1 MDDLDRRIVHAL
13 AVDGRAPLSRIAT
26 ALDTS
31 DRTVAHRYRRL
42 RAAGLRVVGL
52 VDGRRWGWSDWL
64 VRLRC
69 APATAPAVATAL
81 ARRDDTAWVGLA
93 SGGTE
98 ITCVTRSRNADG
110 QLLLDKLSRTPRIDA
125 ITAQCLLHAVAGTA
139 GWPGRVSALAP
150 HQIDRIRGHQ
160 APRPTGPARLTD
172 ADRALL
178 GALATDGR
186 TSYPTLAAI
195 TGRSQSSV
203 RRRLPELQ
211 DAGVLYFD
219 VDVDPALLGHTCQA
233 TLWLTVAPTALTDV
247 TRALAGHQ
255 EIAYAAATTG
265 ATNVAAFA
273 VCRDVDA
280 LYDYLATRIG
290 ALPGVLQV
298 ETSLVTRHLKRAG
311 AALLP
316 VTPDRSR

>member
-13 AVDGRAPLSRIAT
+13 AVDGRAPLSRIAA

-52 VDGRRWGWSDWL
+52 VNGPRLGWSDWL

-69 APATAPAVATAL
+69 APATATAVATAL
-81 ARRDDTAWVGLA
+81 ARRDDTTWVGLA

-98 ITCVTRSRNADG
+98 ITCVTRSG
-110 QLLLDKLSRTPRIDA
+110 GHLLLDKLSRTPRIDA
-125 ITAQCLLHAVAGTA
+125 ITAQCLLRAVAGTA
-139 GWPGRVSALAP
+139 GWHGRVSALEP
-150 HQIDRIRGHQ
+150 PEIDRIRGPR
-160 APRPTGPARLTD
+160 APRPTGPTRLTD
-172 ADRALL
+172 ADRVLL
-178 GALATDGR
+178 GALANDGR

-219 VDVDPALLGHTCQA
+219 VDVDPALLGHACQA
-233 TLWLTVAPTALTDV
+233 TLWLTVTPTALTEV
-247 TRALAGHQ
+247 TQALAGHQ

-316 VTPDRSR
+316 VS